1 MNLLGLIDARLLLDQ
16 TNVIFDQSN
25 LFFDQ
30 SKIDQRVFK
39 IISFPRVLSLF
50 KLFQK
55 LFLSLSLQSV
65 KIKARFFFFFVF
77 PSKIFVGFCLLQ
89 PVRLFYPSFFI
100 HFHLSCIF
108 SCILWKVLNLW
119 KIGVFGV
126 FNQFFQNCSLGFC
139 YGMLL
144 N

>member
-39 IISFPRVLSLF
+39 IISFSRVLSLF

-55 LFLSLSLQSV
+55 LFLSLPLQSV
-65 KIKARFFFFFVF
+65 KIKARFFFFRFSLKNF
-77 PSKIFVGFCLLQ
+77 QGFLSSTAGKT
-89 PVRLFYPSFFI
+89 FYPSFFI